1 MTEVEK
7 VSIGGYAFTL
17 EKEAYT
23 IVREYLDE
31 LEAHYAP
38 LEGGSE
44 VMEGFEERMAELLY
58 EKCADDGV
66 ASVEEV
72 RRIIE
77 ILGKPS
83 AIESE
88 DDPQPKMPG
97 AADGKDEKGKQKKRL
112 YRDPTN
118 KMIGG
123 VCSGLA
129 AYFKIDV
136 VLIRLLFIG
145 LFLLTSVVL
154 GCDSWHS
161 FDSFSLN
168 LSVPVLY
175 VIFWIAM
182 PEARTVQQRW
192 ELGISNPPA
201 GAAAAAPAAAPASQ
215 PVGSGL
221 GRVLRIGIGC
231 LLLLTAVCGLT
242 FGLAALF
249 GQTIFDWNILEEIRD
264 ELAFNAPGALPLV
277 SSVLYRVAVLL
288 SCFLPFV
295 GMLYGGIMMIFD
307 LRTPRWRPGLVIFLL
322 WIIALTVVTV
332 LTLMGLF
339 HTEWL

>member
-7 VSIGGYAFTL
+7 VS
-17 EKEAYT
+17 T

-83 AIESE
+83 AIEAE

-136 VLIRLLFIG
+136 VLIRIIFIG
-145 LFLLTSVVL
+145 LFVLTGLVL

-175 VIFWIAM
+175 VILWIAM

-201 GAAAAAPAAAPASQ
+201 GAAAAAPAAPASQ

-249 GQTIFDWNILEEIRD
+249 GQTIFDWNILDEIRD
-264 ELAFNAPGALPLV
+264 ELAFKAPGALPLV